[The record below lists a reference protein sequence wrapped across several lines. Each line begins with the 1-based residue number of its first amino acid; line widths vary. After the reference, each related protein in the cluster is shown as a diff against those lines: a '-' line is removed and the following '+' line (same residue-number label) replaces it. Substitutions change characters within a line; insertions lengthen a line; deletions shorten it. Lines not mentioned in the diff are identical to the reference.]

1 MTIISRRAKLALV
14 SIAALSL
21 GACAGTYT
29 GPVEV
34 TRFVAEDT
42 SALGT
47 GSIAVAMRT
56 SEDRDSEVL
65 DAIYTR
71 AILAELERLGYTASL
86 EGEPGQQAF
95 ASVSTRFINRAGGN
109 SATGVSIGGRTGTF
123 GTGLGIGLGLA
134 LGGGGKDR
142 EATMMEV
149 RITSQETGEALW
161 EGRAEIVTSV
171 DSKYSVATENARAL
185 AAALFS
191 DFPGGN
197 GETVQLSV
205 DQLERTP

>member
-1 MTIISRRAKLALV
+1 MKTTTHLAKMALAAM
-14 SIAALSL
+14 AALTL

-42 SALGT
+42 SALGK
-47 GSIAVAMRT
+47 GSIAVAMR
-56 SEDRDSEVL
+56 SGENADSEVL
-65 DAIYTR
+65 DTIYTR
-71 AILAELERLGYTASL
+71 AILTELERLGYTASL
-86 EGEPGQQAF
+86 EGEPDQQVF
-95 ASVSTRFINRAGGN
+95 ASVSNRFINRAGQN

-123 GTGLGIGLGLA
+123 GTGLGIGIGLA
-134 LGGGGKDR
+134 LGGGSKDR
-142 EATMMEV
+142 EATIMEV

-161 EGRAEIVTSV
+161 EGRAEIITST

-185 AAALFS
+185 AAALFR

-197 GETVQLSV
+197 GETVQLTV
-205 DQLERTP
+205 DELERTP